1 MDDFLTRGVFADEI
15 VTMPVDLG
23 SNWSWSETAAA
34 IRANIEKQIL
44 YTFLT
49 ESAFKS
55 ADHGIFC
62 FWRKGLV
69 TILASGPEF

>member
-1 MDDFLTRGVFADEI
+1 MDDLLARGVFPDEI

-23 SNWSWSETAAA
+23 SNWPWSETAAA

-62 FWRKGLV
+62 FRRKWLV
-69 TILASGPEF
+69 TILTSRPEF